1 MTRAR
6 LLLATACCWDST
18 VPLAAALRDAGFDV
32 AIMAP
37 KDHPLHSLAGLRGR
51 WLYHPLQPLKSLR
64 RAVEAAAPSLV
75 LPGDESAMVLL
86 RKLNGDRRLAA
97 NLRAAVAHS
106 LGNGDTLPLLASRAH
121 LMEIGAQTGVQ
132 TPRSAAI
139 GSVRQLLAWLKQHG
153 TPAYVKIDRSNGGK
167 GVVRVDS
174 IAGALLAYLRLR
186 VLFGVP
192 RLLWLWLRARDLSTL
207 PLLTAKGAAA
217 ITVQSAIEGP
227 AANCAFAAWQ
237 GKLLAC
243 VSVEALQTSGPT
255 GVATVVRVRDDALML
270 EAARKVAGGLG
281 LSGLFGLDF
290 ILDRE
295 TGEPWLIEVNARP
308 TQTAYLRLGAGADL
322 AGSLYAAVT
331 GTRAEPAG
339 TFRAQEVITLFE
351 QPSATRPRAQDE
363 RAPAL
368 SATQDPLALDL
379 HAAAGRAV
387 LSP

>member
-1 MTRAR
+1 MKRAR

-37 KDHPLHSLAGLRGR
+37 EGHPLHGIEGLRGR

-64 RAVEAAAPSLV
+64 LAVEGAAPSFV

-86 RKLNGDRRLAA
+86 RKLSGDRRLAA
-97 NLRAAVAHS
+97 YLRAAVSCS
-106 LGNGDTLPLLASRAH
+106 LGAADTLPLLASRAH
-121 LMEIGAQTGVQ
+121 LTTIGAQTGVQ
-132 TPRSAAI
+132 TPRSTAI
-139 GSVRQLLAWLKQHG
+139 GSVRQLLGWLKQYG

-167 GVVRVDS
+167 GVVRVDTF
-174 IAGALLAYLRLR
+174 AGALVAYLRLR
-186 VLFGVP
+186 LLFGVP

-207 PLLTAKGAAA
+207 PLLTAQGAAA
-217 ITVQSAIEGP
+217 ITVQSAIEGTP
-227 AANCAFAAWQ
+227 ANCAFAAWQ

-243 VSVEALQTSGPT
+243 VSVEALETSGPT

-270 EAARKVAGGLG
+270 EAARKVATGLG

-331 GTRAEPAG
+331 GTREEPAG
-339 TFRAQEVITLFE
+339 VFRAQEVITLFE
-351 QPSATRPRAQDE
+351 QPSAARPRAQDE

-368 SATQDPLALDL
+368 VATQDSRALEL
-379 HAAAGRAV
+379 HSAAGRAV

>member
-1 MTRAR
+1 MKRAR

-18 VPLAAALRDAGFDV
+18 VPLAVALRDAGFDV

-37 KDHPLHSLAGLRGR
+37 KGHPLHNLSGLSGR
-51 WLYHPLQPLKSLR
+51 WLYHPLRPLTSLR

-86 RKLNGDRRLAA
+86 RQLSDDRRLAA
-97 NLRAAVAHS
+97 HYRAAIAHS
-106 LGNGDTLPLLASRAH
+106 LGAAETVPLLASRAH
-121 LMEIGAQTGVQ
+121 LMEIGTQTGVQ
-132 TPRSAAI
+132 TPRSTAI
-139 GSVRQLLAWLKQHG
+139 VSARHLLAWLRQHG
-153 TPAYVKIDRSNGGK
+153 MPAYVKIDRSNGGK
-167 GVVRVDS
+167 GVVRVDAF
-174 IAGALLAYLRLR
+174 AGALFAYLRLR
-186 VLFGVP
+186 WLFGVP

-217 ITVQSAIEGP
+217 ITVQSAVEGTP
-227 AANCAFAAWQ
+227 ANCAFAAWQ

-243 VSVEALQTSGPT
+243 VSVEALETSGPT

-270 EAARKVAGGLG
+270 DAARKVAAGLG

-295 TGEPWLIEVNARP
+295 TGAPWLIEVNARP

-331 GTRAEPAG
+331 GTREEPAG
-339 TFRAQEVITLFE
+339 VFRAQEVITLFE
-351 QPSATRPRAQDE
+351 QPSATRSRAQDE
-363 RAPAL
+363 REYAVL
-368 SATQDPLALDL
+368 ATQDSLALDL
-379 HAAAGRAV
+379 HSAAGTAV